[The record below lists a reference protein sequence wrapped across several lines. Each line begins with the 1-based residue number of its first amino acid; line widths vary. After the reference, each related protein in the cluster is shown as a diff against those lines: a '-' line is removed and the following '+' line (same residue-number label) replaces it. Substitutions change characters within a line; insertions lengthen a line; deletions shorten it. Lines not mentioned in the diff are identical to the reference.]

1 MTTRLATQIC
11 RLWVAFAILLTL
23 AACGGGGGG
32 GGSFIPDE
40 STPIAITTTAL
51 PAVEASPYTTILEAT
66 GGSEPYTWTIEDDG
80 GTGFTIDNL
89 GVLTGSAPSQPGTY
103 AITISVTGKKGATAR
118 TTFALEVSAESGI
131 KIITTAL
138 TAAVDGLDYIDLV
151 EASGGV
157 RPYTWAVVDDGGT
170 GLTIDNEGFLTGVA
184 PVAGNYGI
192 TLLVTDASDKTA
204 QQSFILSVTGDTD
217 TTQPLS
223 IATTSLPPADEG
235 EAYSAILEANG
246 GQGEYMWTLVDDG
259 GTGLDLRD
267 DGILSGTGPAEGDY
281 AITVSVTDDTRTVTS
296 ALSLAVNPD
305 PSPLTITT
313 TSLPG
318 ATEDVRYAAVL
329 EATGGTENYTWKL
342 VNGGSSGLT
351 LTTAGVLSGTPTNAG
366 TFGITFQVN
375 DGESTVEGSLT
386 VTVSAAAAIPA
397 LTITTQTLP
406 AASGPSYA
414 AVLAASGGVEPY
426 VWSMPD
432 DGGTG
437 LTLSTSGA
445 LTGTTPASGIYTLLV
460 MVSDNNG
467 DTDQSALS
475 LTVP

>member
-1 MTTRLATQIC
+1 MTTRLATLTR
-11 RLWVAFAILLTL
+11 RLAVAFAILFTL

-32 GGSFIPDE
+32 SGSFVPDE
-40 STPIAITTTAL
+40 STPIAITTTSL
-51 PAVEASPYTTILEAT
+51 PPVETSPYTTILEAT

-89 GVLTGSAPSQPGTY
+89 GVLTGSSPSQPGTY
-103 AITISVTGKKGATAR
+103 ALTISVTGKKGATAR
-118 TTFALEVSAESGI
+118 TTYALEVTAESGI
-131 KIITTAL
+131 KIISTAL
-138 TAAVDGLDYIDLV
+138 PAAIDGLDYIALV

-157 RPYTWAVVDDGGT
+157 LPYTWAIADDGGT

-184 PVAGNYGI
+184 PAAGSYGI

-204 QQSFILSVTGDTD
+204 QQSFIFSVTGDTP
-217 TTQPLS
+217 QPLS
-223 IATTSLPPADEG
+223 IATTSLPAAAEG
-235 EAYSAILEANG
+235 EPYTAILEANG
-246 GQGEYMWTLVDDG
+246 GQGDYMWTLVDDG

-281 AITVSVTDDTRTVTS
+281 AVTVSVTDNTRTVTS

-329 EATGGTENYTWKL
+329 EATGGTENYTWSL
-342 VNGGSSGLT
+342 VSGGGSGLT
-351 LTTAGVLSGTPTNAG
+351 LTPAGVLSGTPTAPG
-366 TFGITFQVN
+366 TFGITFEVN
-375 DGESTVEGSLT
+375 DGENIVEGSAT
-386 VTVSAAAAIPA
+386 VTVSAAAAAPA

-406 AASGPSYA
+406 NATGPNYIA
-414 AVLAASGGVEPY
+414 TLAASGGVQPY
-426 VWSMPD
+426 IWTLPN

-437 LTLSTSGA
+437 FTMSTSGV
-445 LTGTTPASGIYTLLV
+445 LSGTTPASGTYTLLV
-460 MVSDNNG
+460 SV
-467 DTDQSALS
+467 TDDDGSNTQKVMTV
-475 LTVP
+475 TVP

>member
-1 MTTRLATQIC
+1 MTTRLATLTR
-11 RLWVAFAILLTL
+11 RLAVAFAILFTL

-32 GGSFIPDE
+32 SGSFVPDE
-40 STPIAITTTAL
+40 STPIAITTTSL
-51 PAVEASPYTTILEAT
+51 PPVETSPYTTILEAT

-89 GVLTGSAPSQPGTY
+89 GVLTGSSPSQPGTY
-103 AITISVTGKKGATAR
+103 ALTISVTGKKGATAR
-118 TTFALEVSAESGI
+118 TTYALEVTAESGI
-131 KIITTAL
+131 KIISTAL
-138 TAAVDGLDYIDLV
+138 PAAIDGLDYIALV

-157 RPYTWAVVDDGGT
+157 LPYTWAIADDGGT

-184 PVAGNYGI
+184 PAAGSYGI

-204 QQSFILSVTGDTD
+204 QQSFIFSVTGDTP
-217 TTQPLS
+217 QPLS
-223 IATTSLPPADEG
+223 IATTSLPAAAEG
-235 EAYSAILEANG
+235 EPYTAILEANG
-246 GQGEYMWTLVDDG
+246 GQGDYMWTLVDDG

-281 AITVSVTDDTRTVTS
+281 AVTVSVTDNTRTVTS

-329 EATGGTENYTWKL
+329 EATGGTENYTWSL
-342 VNGGSSGLT
+342 VSGGGSGLT
-351 LTTAGVLSGTPTNAG
+351 LTPAGVLSGTPTAPG
-366 TFGITFQVN
+366 TFGITFEVN
-375 DGESTVEGSLT
+375 DGENIVEGSAT
-386 VTVSAAAAIPA
+386 VTVSAAAAAPA

-406 AASGPSYA
+406 NATGPNYIA
-414 AVLAASGGVEPY
+414 TLAASGGVQPY
-426 VWSMPD
+426 IWTLPN

-437 LTLSTSGA
+437 FTMSTSGV
-445 LTGTTPASGIYTLLV
+445 LSGTTPAPGTYTLLV
-460 MVSDNNG
+460 SV
-467 DTDQSALS
+467 TDDDGSNTQKVMTV
-475 LTVP
+475 TVP

>member
-1 MTTRLATQIC
+1 M
-11 RLWVAFAILLTL
+11 AFAILFTL

-32 GGSFIPDE
+32 SGSFVPDE
-40 STPIAITTTAL
+40 STPIAITTTSL
-51 PAVEASPYTTILEAT
+51 PPVETSPYTTILEAT

-89 GVLTGSAPSQPGTY
+89 GVLTGSSPSQPGTY
-103 AITISVTGKKGATAR
+103 ALTISVTGKKGATAR
-118 TTFALEVSAESGI
+118 TTYALEVTAESGI
-131 KIITTAL
+131 KIISTAL
-138 TAAVDGLDYIDLV
+138 PAAIDGLDYIALV

-157 RPYTWAVVDDGGT
+157 LPYTWAIADDGGT

-184 PVAGNYGI
+184 PAAGSYGI

-204 QQSFILSVTGDTD
+204 QQSFIFSVTGDTP
-217 TTQPLS
+217 QPLS
-223 IATTSLPPADEG
+223 IATTSLPAAAEG
-235 EAYSAILEANG
+235 EPYTAILEANG
-246 GQGEYMWTLVDDG
+246 GQGDYMWTLVDDG

-281 AITVSVTDDTRTVTS
+281 AVTVSVTDNTRTVTS

-329 EATGGTENYTWKL
+329 EATGGTENYTWSL
-342 VNGGSSGLT
+342 VSGGGSGLT
-351 LTTAGVLSGTPTNAG
+351 LTPAGVLSGTPTAPG
-366 TFGITFQVN
+366 TFGITFEVN
-375 DGESTVEGSLT
+375 DGENIVEGSAT
-386 VTVSAAAAIPA
+386 VTVSAAAAAPA

-406 AASGPSYA
+406 NATGPNYIA
-414 AVLAASGGVEPY
+414 TLAASGGVQPY
-426 VWSMPD
+426 IWTLPN

-437 LTLSTSGA
+437 FTMSTSGV
-445 LTGTTPASGIYTLLV
+445 LSGTTPASGTYNLLV
-460 MVSDNNG
+460 SV
-467 DTDQSALS
+467 TDDDGSNTQKVMTV
-475 LTVP
+475 TVP